1 MVNSV
6 LMSDKQMQVHHIRE
20 MMRPLHATHVTGRD
34 LDAEGRSGQAIHSF
48 LSLKFRSQT
57 APASGGEAVP
67 ASSTSFAILKE
78 SGRLN
83 SPPLTQTM
91 GCNPPQ

>member
-6 LMSDKQMQVHHIRE
+6 LTSDKQMQVRHVRE
-20 MMRPLHATHVTGRD
+20 MMRPLHVTRVTGRD
-34 LDAEGRSGQAIHSF
+34 LDAERPSGEAIHSF
-48 LSLKFRSQT
+48 LSLKFRRQT

-67 ASSTSFAILKE
+67 ASNTSFAILKE

-83 SPPLTQTM
+83 SPPLTRTM